1 MQNYTALEVIEKV
14 KNDYDDIADEFSATR
29 KSVWSDILF
38 INNYV
43 KDGDRV
49 LDLGCGNG
57 RLLKLLK
64 EKKITYTGIDISEKI
79 IRQAQSEFNENDQT
93 KFLVGNALELP
104 FDDNEFDVVI
114 SVAFFHHIPSNEL
127 RLKTLK
133 EVRRVTGNNG
143 VIIMTVW
150 NLWQKKY
157 LKFIMKNIFM
167 KFIGLSNLD
176 FKDALIPW
184 KKGKNVDRYYHAF
197 TLSELRKLVNG
208 SLLKLVDLGYTIRDK
223 KRPNLFF
230 IAKKIDLKV

>member
-1 MQNYTALEVIEKV
+1 MQNSTALEVIEKV
-14 KNDYDDIADEFSATR
+14 KSDYDDIADQFSATR
-29 KSVWSDILF
+29 NALWSDILF
-38 INNYV
+38 INDYV

-64 EKKITYTGIDISEKI
+64 EKNITYTGIDISEKI
-79 IRQAQSEFNENDQT
+79 IIQAQSLFTENDKI

-133 EVRRVTGNNG
+133 EVRRITSNDG

-157 LKFIMKNIFM
+157 FKFVLKNILM
-167 KFIGLSNLD
+167 KIFGKSRLD

-208 SLLKLVDLGYTIRDK
+208 SLLKLVDVGYTIRDK

-230 IAKKIDLKV
+230 IAKKN